1 MREETI
7 KKALLAVA
15 AILTT
20 IFCLGPF
27 IYMVLTSLSTSPDF
41 LLPTKPFTLTFSNFI
56 AVIFS
61 ESAHF
66 LAYLRNSLIIS
77 ALAAVATVLLASL
90 AAYALTRLP
99 LPGKTFVLL
108 GILALSMFPPI
119 SLISYLFKLMS
130 ALGWIN
136 TYQGLILPYIAWS
149 MPLALWILVSYF
161 AQVPIDLDRSARID
175 GASRCQTLVK
185 VILPVAAPGVFSTAL
200 LVFIFA
206 FNEFL
211 FALMLT
217 MDYRSRTI
225 PVGIALF
232 EGIHGQIPWGEI
244 MAAATLTTI
253 PVVILTLIFQK
264 RIVQGLTRGAVKQ

>member
-1 MREETI
+1 MREETV
-7 KKALLAVA
+7 KKILLAVA

-20 IFCLGPF
+20 IFCLAPF
-27 IYMVLTSLSTSPDF
+27 IYMVLTSLSGNPDF
-41 LLPTKPFTLTFSNFI
+41 LLPSKPVALTLTNFM

-77 ALAAVATVLLASL
+77 AVTAVATVFLASL
-90 AAYALTRLP
+90 AAYGLARMS
-99 LPGKTFVLL
+99 LPGKTVLL
-108 GILALSMFPPI
+108 LCILALSMFPPI

-130 ALGWIN
+130 GLGWVN
-136 TYQGLILPYIAWS
+136 TYPGLILPYIAWC
-149 MPLALWILVSYF
+149 MPLSLWILVSYF

-175 GASRCQTLVK
+175 GASRFQTLIK
-185 VILPVAAPGVFSTAL
+185 IILPVAAPGVFSTTL

-217 MDYRSRTI
+217 VDYRSRTI

-253 PVVILTLIFQK
+253 PVVILTLIFQR